1 MSQVHRKVLKDLFL
15 IILLAVSLFG
25 FTVQTFIFKTDVGVY
40 LLATSI
46 ATFFFAITL
55 KNLKYGLPY
64 LCTAILLS
72 VLLSWSILILP
83 PSLIGEEA
91 MVNYITEVFAYFA
104 ARFILLSLPTMLIS
118 LIIGSIVADGI

>member
-1 MSQVHRKVLKDLFL
+1 M
-15 IILLAVSLFG
+15 G
-25 FTVQTFIFKTDVGVY
+25 YY

-64 LCTAILLS
+64 LCTAILIN

-83 PSLIGEEA
+83 PSLMGEKA

-104 ARFILLSLPTMLIS
+104 ARFILISLPTMLIS
-118 LIIGSIVADGI
+118 LIIGSIAADGI